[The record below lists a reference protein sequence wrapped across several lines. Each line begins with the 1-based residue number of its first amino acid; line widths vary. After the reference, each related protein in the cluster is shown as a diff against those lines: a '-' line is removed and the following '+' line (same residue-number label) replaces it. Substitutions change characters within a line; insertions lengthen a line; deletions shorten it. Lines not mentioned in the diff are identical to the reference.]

1 MEPDAV
7 AGAIGSF
14 ILIMLP
20 FAIVI
25 LKEKFYDKKSV
36 K

>member
-1 MEPDAV
+1 MDAALEGISTFV
-7 AGAIGSF
+7 V
-14 ILIMLP
+14 IMLP

-25 LKEKFYDKKSV
+25 LKEKFYDKKAA